1 MSEEN
6 KALAR
11 RFFEAF
17 ETGDVDS
24 LDEFVAEDSVD
35 HDPQN
40 PFSGE
45 GREGAKKTIAMYRQA
60 FPDISFEVEFQVAE
74 GDYVVSRWVGTG
86 THEGELMGVP
96 ASHNKSTVTGVGI
109 DRIQDGKIVETW
121 NNWDT
126 LGLLQNIG
134 AIPQAEAARA

>member
-6 KALAR
+6 KAVAR
-11 RFFEAF
+11 RFLEVFS
-17 ETGDVDS
+17 TGDVAA
-24 LDEFVAEDSVD
+24 LDEFVASDVAV
-35 HDPQN
+35 HDPQD
-40 PFSGE
+40 PFAGNGLE
-45 GREGAKKTIAMYRQA
+45 GVKKSISMYREA
-60 FPDISFEVEFQVAE
+60 FPDLSFEVEFQVAE

-86 THEGELMGVP
+86 THEGELMGVQP
-96 ASHNKSTVTGVGI
+96 THDKSTVTGIGI
-109 DRIQDGKIVETW
+109 DRIQDGKIVEAW